1 MKGDL
6 KWIFFSFTLLFA
18 SFIGGFYL
26 SNFKSISDSLSK
38 TTVFAAP
45 RSTQPEL
52 QFFVMSFCPF
62 GNQIE
67 DAIRPVYDLLGTEAK
82 FTPHYIFDKI
92 DNLSDYC
99 RNRFGDESLCQ
110 QYVQNKYF
118 PDLVTCRSTIS
129 KASSKCLDEKSYLK
143 STSGALYS
151 SLHGRQEGNQ
161 NVRELC
167 AWNLL
172 GDDKKPWW
180 NFIDLVNKNCT
191 ADNADICWEQQG
203 KQAGLDTTKI
213 TECFN
218 KDAFKIIDKEI
229 EISSLY
235 KVKGSPTVL
244 INETDFP
251 PTDGY
256 SQEGNGSLTIGK
268 KIYTQDKYRTP
279 NTIKEA
285 LCTGFSKTP
294 LGCKTILK
302 DLDQVAPVAG
312 GCID

>member
-26 SNFKSISDSLSK
+26 SNLKSISDSLSQ
-38 TTVFAAP
+38 TVIFAAP
-45 RSTQPEL
+45 KTNQPEL

-67 DAIRPVYDLLGTEAK
+67 DAIQPVYDLLGTEAK

-92 DNLSDYC
+92 DNLNDYC
-99 RNRFGDESLCQ
+99 NNRFGDESLCQ
-110 QYVQNKYF
+110 QYVDNKYF
-118 PDLVTCRSTIS
+118 PNISTCRTTIS
-129 KASSKCLDEKSYLK
+129 ESHTKCLNEKSYLK
-143 STSGALYS
+143 SASGNLYS

-161 NVRELC
+161 NVREIC

-172 GDDKKPWW
+172 GNDKKPWW
-180 NFIDLVNKNCT
+180 NFVALVNKNCT
-191 ADNADICWEQQG
+191 ADNADTCWEQQG
-203 KQAGLDTTKI
+203 KQAGLDTAKI

-218 KDAFKIIDKEI
+218 KDAFKIIDNEI
-229 EISSLY
+229 EITT
-235 KVKGSPTVL
+235 KFKIKGSPTIL
-244 INETDFP
+244 INDTDFP
-251 PTDGY
+251 PSDGY
-256 SQEGNGSLTIGK
+256 SQEGTGSITIGK
-268 KIYTQDKYRTP
+268 KIYTQNKYRTP

-285 LCTGFSKTP
+285 LCSSFSRIP
-294 LGCKTILK
+294 SACKTTLNELSQI
-302 DLDQVAPVAG
+302 APSAG